1 MTSMKEV
8 AKRAGVSIATVSA
21 VINDN
26 KFVSTELKVKVEEA
40 IKELNYRPNRIARS
54 LKGKEKKLI
63 GVMVTEITNPFYP
76 LMIKGI
82 EDFALTS
89 GFNILLST
97 TSDDEKVEY
106 KLIESILDQGV
117 DGVVLATIDN
127 SDSKSLELLKK
138 ENVPT
143 VLINRA
149 PKNYP
154 GSKVYVDSYKVGT
167 LATEYL
173 LQLGHKKI
181 AFIGGER
188 QNTKERERAFL
199 EVMKSRN
206 LPVPNEWI
214 IDSEYNFEKVKSITK
229 EIIKN
234 KDRPTAIYAGMDII
248 AFEVAKAILEEGLR
262 IPEDIS
268 IVGSDNIPFS
278 EDFRVPLTSVDV
290 QAYEIGK
297 RGLEI
302 LIDKITKKEE
312 EVQDQVIFDPT
323 LVIRNSTAEL
333 SSD

>member
-26 KFVSTELKVKVEEA
+26 KFVSAELKVKIEEA

-54 LKGKEKKLI
+54 LKGKETKLI

-82 EDFALTS
+82 EDLALTA

-97 TSDDEKVEY
+97 TSDDEKTEY

-127 SDSKSLELLKK
+127 SKSKSLELLKK
-138 ENVPT
+138 ENIPT

-154 GSKVYVDSYKVGT
+154 GSKIYVDSYKVGS

-181 AFIGGER
+181 AFFGGKR
-188 QNTKERERAFL
+188 QNTKEREKAFL
-199 EVMKSRN
+199 DVMKSRN

-214 IDSEYNFEKVKSITK
+214 IDSEYNFEKVKCITK

-297 RGLEI
+297 RGLKI
-302 LIDKITKKEE
+302 LIDKITNKEE

>member
-54 LKGKEKKLI
+54 LKRKEKKLI